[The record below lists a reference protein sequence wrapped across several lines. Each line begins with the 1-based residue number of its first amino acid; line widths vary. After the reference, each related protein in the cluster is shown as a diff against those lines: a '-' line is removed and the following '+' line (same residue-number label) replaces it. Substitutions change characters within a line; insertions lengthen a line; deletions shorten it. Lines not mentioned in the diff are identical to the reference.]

1 MPPECEAD
9 ARVAADCGAKLQH
22 DLQDLFGELAGI
34 ADDVFAGLS
43 GFDFSLL
50 PQEASFCSAECEQF
64 LQSFNCTTNA
74 SGAGDFLAIKYGRSV
89 RRWPPRGGALP
100 ASAHGGGGGTT
111 NLPPRRQMIPAAVD
125 SLCSTVGTGTGA
137 VDEADN
143 CTASFEAALAH
154 ATDCATTGASRGWQ
168 KRGACRCGEAAPSTS
183 DAARSP
189 CAPPRPPRP
198 LRPQPSPPT

>member
-9 ARVAADCGAKLQH
+9 ARVAADCGAKLQQ

-74 SGAGDFLAIKYGRSV
+74 SYAGNYLSI
-89 RRWPPRGGALP
+89 
-100 ASAHGGGGGTT
+100 
-111 NLPPRRQMIPAAVD
+111 
-125 SLCSTVGTGTGA
+125 
-137 VDEADN
+137 
-143 CTASFEAALAH
+143 
-154 ATDCATTGASRGWQ
+154 
-168 KRGACRCGEAAPSTS
+168 KRGSASKKTYLGLEDACASQTRH
-183 DAARSP
+183 
-189 CAPPRPPRP
+189 
-198 LRPQPSPPT
+198 

>member
-100 ASAHGGGGGTT
+100 ASAHGGGGRDHELAAPQANDPSGGRLALQHGRHRHRRGGRGGQLHGVLRGGPGPRDGLRHDGREPRVAKAGSVPLWRGRPKHERCRTLT
-111 NLPPRRQMIPAAVD
+111 LPPPA
-125 SLCSTVGTGTGA
+125 
-137 VDEADN
+137 
-143 CTASFEAALAH
+143 
-154 ATDCATTGASRGWQ
+154 
-168 KRGACRCGEAAPSTS
+168 
-183 DAARSP
+183 
-189 CAPPRPPRP
+189 PPRP